1 MGVGKLL
8 LQPKVLLDL
17 FLFYLN
23 SILEEQDVIEAK
35 LALLE
40 KYERR
45 AQRKK
50 ETDKEGS
57 KRLMLRHSKPSLKI
71 LSFPGGEI
79 RPRRT

>member
-40 KYERR
+40 IERR

-57 KRLMLRHSKPSLKI
+57 KRLI
-71 LSFPGGEI
+71 LDIPNY
-79 RPRRT
+79 P

>member
-57 KRLMLRHSKPSLKI
+57 KRLMLDIPNHP
-71 LSFPGGEI
+71 
-79 RPRRT
+79 